1 MNWPFFVPPFPAG
14 TIADRVNPLVKT
26 PLPTAGCGPSL
37 NSEGSDESL
46 FLHYRDQGEM
56 VAFELLVHR
65 YEKPLFNYLAR
76 YLDDDSLAEDVFQAT
91 FFKLHEKREQFS
103 SERRFRPW
111 LYSIATHLAVD
122 ALRREKRHRT
132 LSLDQEYAEAD
143 SEMDE
148 RTLLGILA
156 SGKPS
161 IVQQMEAKEQAVW
174 ARQAVEALP
183 ATLRAI
189 LLLTYF
195 QGLRLQEVAEAL
207 HLPIGTVKSRLHKA
221 LALLHTAW
229 QRSHDHETP
238 S

>member
-1 MNWPFFVPPFPAG
+1 MNWPFFVASFSAG
-14 TIADRVNPLVKT
+14 MMTDRATPLVKT
-26 PLPTAGCGPSL
+26 PLPTGDRKAALPID
-37 NSEGSDESL
+37 GSDELL
-46 FLHYRDQGEM
+46 FLHYRDRGELA
-56 VAFELLVHR
+56 AFEALVHR
-65 YEKPLFNYLAR
+65 YEKPLFNYLAK
-76 YLDDDSLAEDVFQAT
+76 YLNDDALAEDVFQAT
-91 FFKLHEKREQFS
+91 FFKLHEKRGQFS

-132 LSLDQEYAEAD
+132 LSLDQEYTEAD

-156 SGKPS
+156 SAKPS
-161 IVQQMEAKEQAVW
+161 VVQQMEANEQAAW

-183 ATLRAI
+183 AALRAI

-195 QGLRLQEVAEAL
+195 QGLRLQEVADVL

-238 S
+238 T